1 LIIALSCL
9 GAAATAAEY
18 GLEIVQTALPSL
30 SSIDELLSLRQRR
43 PPRLEGNRQIFEKIG
58 VPRRLSSAARGYQRS
73 RDPALDCRRS
83 N

>member
-1 LIIALSCL
+1 M
-9 GAAATAAEY
+9 AAEC

-43 PPRLEGNRQIFEKIG
+43 SPRLEGNRQIFEKTG
-58 VPRRLSSAARGYQRS
+58 VPRRLPPTARSYQGS